1 MPFDRPSLADLESAL
16 QAEITSRIPGTD
28 PKLRNSY
35 LGAIA
40 RSTSGAVHELFG
52 FLDWIADQAFPDT
65 AESAELARWASIWG
79 IERAA
84 AVQATG

>member
-35 LGAIA
+35 LGSSRAVDG
-40 RSTSGAVHELFG
+40 RRGA
-52 FLDWIADQAFPDT
+52 
-65 AESAELARWASIWG
+65 
-79 IERAA
+79 
-84 AVQATG
+84 